1 MKIEI
6 ITPDKKVFEGDIK
19 SVRVPGKKGSFQVLK
34 DHAPIISTLEDGT
47 VIIVDQENKEVRY
60 EIFKI
65 ICSDYPAG
73 NNVLLLQHSTYYWE
87 ISTSSDIIIGSKC
100 IEFSGIQ

>member
-34 DHAPIISTLEDGT
+34 DHAPIISTLDKGP
-47 VIIVDQENKEVRY
+47 VIIVDNDGAQTTY
-60 EIFKI
+60 EINGGVIEVKANKI
-65 ICSDYPAG
+65 I
-73 NNVLLLQHSTYYWE
+73 LLVDSL
-87 ISTSSDIIIGSKC
+87 
-100 IEFSGIQ
+100 